1 LVVALKELKLGEPL
15 KDRISD
21 LRSTGFV
28 LVLNDRNV
36 CFESFK
42 ICLLAL
48 LRPDCRVEVIANG
61 SQGRV
66 PSASEYRRK

>member
-1 LVVALKELKLGEPL
+1 LVFALKELKLGEPL

-36 CFESFK
+36 CVESFK
-42 ICLLAL
+42 VCLLAL
-48 LRPDCRVEVIANG
+48 LSVDRRAQAND
-61 SQGRV
+61 
-66 PSASEYRRK
+66 